1 MMRRCLLLLLLVF
14 GTLGAPAYGAD
25 PISREQALR
34 NLSSAEAVARRDAVI
49 RLAEIGRNEDAKQL
63 LPRLRD
69 DDADVRGAAE
79 IALWAVWSRSGDA
92 KVDALLAQ
100 GTLAMNSGQF
110 DTALAAFNE
119 VIRLKPGFAEGW
131 NKRATLY
138 FMAGETRRSINDC
151 REVLKRNPSHFGALS
166 GFGLLY
172 LQLEDPQKALQ
183 YFERAY
189 AINPGMRGVA
199 ANIEA
204 IRRYM
209 DKRQQR
215 TA

>member
-1 MMRRCLLLLLLVF
+1 MMCRCLLLLLLV
-14 GTLGAPAYGAD
+14 LGIVGGPARAAD

-34 NLSSAEAVARRDAVI
+34 NLANGEAVVRRAAVI
-49 RLAEIGRNEDAKQL
+49 RLAEIGRGEDAKQL
-63 LPRLRD
+63 LPRLKD
-69 DDADVRGAAE
+69 QDLEVRSAAE
-79 IALWAVWSRSGDA
+79 AALWAVWSRSGDA

-100 GTLAMNSGQF
+100 GTLAMNARQF
-110 DTALAAFNE
+110 DLALAAFNE

-138 FMAGETRRSINDC
+138 FMAGETRLSMNDC

-172 LQLEDPQKALQ
+172 LQLEEPQKALG

-189 AINPGMRGVA
+189 AINPGMQGAA

-209 DKRQQR
+209 GRRQQR